1 MTFIQIILLPLVVLA
16 AVLYSL
22 AFRSKLL
29 ARLMG
34 AALFGAGALL
44 VLVPDL
50 STKVARRLGVGRG
63 VDLLFY
69 FCVLVGIF
77 AFLLLYSRS
86 RRTDRRITALIR
98 ATAIRDA
105 ELLNR
110 PR

>member
-1 MTFIQIILLPLVVLA
+1 MTFIQVILLPLVILA

-29 ARLMG
+29 ARLVG
-34 AALFGAGALL
+34 AALFGAAALL

-50 STKVARRLGVGRG
+50 STKIARHLGVGRG

-69 FCVLVGIF
+69 LCILLGIF

-86 RRTDRRITALIR
+86 RRTERRITAIIR

-105 ELLNR
+105 EWLGSSK
-110 PR
+110 